1 LGFRPC
7 RGLLK
12 DINMAVKEVLA
23 NARYKRQA
31 IRMQAEMKQS
41 NPIKAVDEVFENQRA
56 AHVACSTS
64 DGKNRITKPERNNTM
79 TQNPSSIPEAIN
91 RTNTQFME
99 AVRRGD
105 AAGMAGVYTESASI
119 FPPNADARTGR
130 EAIRAFWQGVLDLG
144 VAEVKLETVEFEPAG
159 ESGWESGRAIITAGD
174 GSVID
179 ELKYVVV
186 WQQENGAWKW
196 HRDIWNSSKQK
207 A

>member
-1 LGFRPC
+1 
-7 RGLLK
+7 
-12 DINMAVKEVLA
+12 
-23 NARYKRQA
+23 
-31 IRMQAEMKQS
+31 
-41 NPIKAVDEVFENQRA
+41 
-56 AHVACSTS
+56 
-64 DGKNRITKPERNNTM
+64 M

-196 HRDIWNSSKQK
+196 HRDIWNTSKQK